1 MATGSRRGPPPGK
14 PFVPSVAFSNRDWI
28 IPVECTANAILLPTA
43 RQRFPAESFVSL
55 ANLDH
60 PLAKAVRQMIARRQA
75 MVRPGEPAYRPSI
88 CFQIRPDGLR
98 SYYLAYPVLENLG
111 IPMARQEL
119 EAEPSKKPERPPAP
133 F

>member
-1 MATGSRRGPPPGK
+1 MVTGSRKGQPPAK
-14 PFVPSVAFSNRDWI
+14 PFIPSVAFSNRDWI
-28 IPVECTANAILLPTA
+28 IPVECTANAVLLPTA
-43 RQRFPAESFVSL
+43 RKRFPAESFASPT
-55 ANLDH
+55 NLDH
-60 PLAKAVRQMIARRQA
+60 PLAQAVRQMIARRQA

-111 IPMARQEL
+111 IPMARQAL
-119 EAEPSKKPERPPAP
+119 EAEEPKKTGRPPAP